1 MTLQVGSFTSPLVA
15 QPRSQERAR
24 ELAPAVSPPA
34 PKPLPP
40 SVRFADGEARART
53 ISDARNARALLAEPT
68 VRVPGALGLA
78 IDESIEAAL
87 ALRGAMPP
95 SVSSDSPIE
104 RVIAD
109 QLQRARALPV
119 RGVCLALPPLR
130 HLLDERGQLSED
142 DARALVAWV
151 EIARGVRGM
160 RVVVLLDEADR
171 VLSLSVPMR
180 LGDWV
185 DAAGDGHAYVVT
197 PRAPAVVEKSRLVDA
212 AEAGLELGEVVASHI
227 GDTLRPPEPILG
239 ELALHHSTDED
250 ASDEDDDREIHRI
263 NPPPRSLVV
272 ERPLED
278 LGARMAKALRGES
291 LAIDPPAPVSL
302 PALEARHELPELL
315 EPAATTE
322 EPRAL
327 DVEAKP
333 AVAHEAAT
341 SAADSHD
348 AESSHERFLHAA
360 THRAYA
366 VELDAARGPRPVA
379 AIEKLF
385 IDRYLPLLGAVLRGE
400 ADQGVRSVVEAWRQ
414 SFAQS
419 YTEAFSTLRVTGK
432 RPTMVFDAPE
442 VASRVARLSSARS
455 TKLVLVDSMSFEL
468 AERVTRQ
475 LSDRLGKRAA
485 LVDRTVLW
493 SALPT
498 RTPTQLHL
506 IDRGPEGL
514 KDPPPS
520 SIEPDVSRGRNVSTL
535 RRDKIGS
542 REIYKLELVEARL
555 RGPGG
560 DYDSRLD
567 GIATEI
573 ADVLA
578 KLIDSLPPR
587 TLVYVFGDHGFVLS
601 PGMNGYATGPSI
613 QGGASPEEVLVSGHG
628 WLCDAVQ

>member
-1 MTLQVGSFTSPLVA
+1 MTLQVGSFTSPVVA
-15 QPRSQERAR
+15 PPRSQERAR
-24 ELAPAVSPPA
+24 ELAPAVLPPA

-40 SVRFADGEARART
+40 SVRFADAEARART
-53 ISDARNARALLAEPT
+53 IADARHARALLAEPL

-87 ALRGAMPP
+87 ALRGAMPA
-95 SVSSDSPIE
+95 SVSSDAPIE

-142 DARALVAWV
+142 DARALVGWV
-151 EIARGVRGM
+151 ETARAVRGM

-171 VLSLSVPMR
+171 ALSLSVPMR

-197 PRAPAVVEKSRLVDA
+197 PSAPAVVEKPRLVDTH
-212 AEAGLELGEVVASHI
+212 EPCLELGDAVASHI

-239 ELALHHSTDED
+239 ELALRHSADED
-250 ASDEDDDREIHRI
+250 ASDDDDREIHRI
-263 NPPPRSLVV
+263 DPPPRSLVV

-291 LAIDPPAPVSL
+291 LAIDPPAPISL
-302 PALEARHELPELL
+302 PALELSHQLPELI
-315 EPAATTE
+315 EPEAAIA
-322 EPRAL
+322 EPRA
-327 DVEAKP
+327 EKTEP
-333 AVAHEAAT
+333 APHEAAT
-341 SAADSHD
+341 SAADTHD
-348 AESSHERFLHAA
+348 ADMSHERFMHAA
-360 THRAYA
+360 TYRAYA

-385 IDRYLPLLGAVLRGE
+385 IDRYLPLLGAVARGE
-400 ADQGVRSVVEAWRQ
+400 ADQGVRGVVEAWRQ

-455 TKLVLVDSMSFEL
+455 SKLVLVDSMSFEL
-468 AERVTRQ
+468 AERVTKQ

-520 SIEPDVSRGRNVSTL
+520 SVEPDVSRGRNVSTL

-587 TLVYVFGDHGFVLS
+587 TLVYVFGDHGFALS

>member
-1 MTLQVGSFTSPLVA
+1 MTLQVGSFTSPMVA
-15 QPRSQERAR
+15 PPRSQERAR

-40 SVRFADGEARART
+40 SVRFADAEARART
-53 ISDARNARALLAEPT
+53 IADARNARALLAEPT

-78 IDESIEAAL
+78 IDESVEAAL

-95 SVSSDSPIE
+95 SVSSDSAIE

-130 HLLDERGQLSED
+130 HLLDERGQLSDD

-151 EIARGVRGM
+151 QTARAVRGM
-160 RVVVLLDEADR
+160 RVVVLLDDADR
-171 VLSLSVPMR
+171 ALELSVPMR

-197 PRAPAVVEKSRLVDA
+197 PNAPAVVEKSRLVDA
-212 AEAGLELGEVVASHI
+212 AEPCLELGEAVASHI
-227 GDTLRPPEPILG
+227 GDTLRPPEPVLG
-239 ELALHHSTDED
+239 ELALRAAPHDELE
-250 ASDEDDDREIHRI
+250 DEDDDREIHRI
-263 NPPPRSLVV
+263 DPPPRSLVA

-291 LAIDPPAPVSL
+291 LAIDPPRPVSL
-302 PALEARHELPELL
+302 PELELEQALPELL
-315 EPAATTE
+315 EPESTIEA
-322 EPRAL
+322 PRAQVAQASPL
-327 DVEAKP
+327 EAP
-333 AVAHEAAT
+333 AAAAEA
-341 SAADSHD
+341 HD
-348 AESSHERFLHAA
+348 AELSHERFLHAA
-360 THRAYA
+360 TYRAYA

-385 IDRYLPLLGAVLRGE
+385 VDRYLPLLGAVARGE
-400 ADQGVRSVVEAWRQ
+400 ADQGVRGVVEAWRQ

-468 AERVTRQ
+468 AERVTKQ

-520 SIEPDVSRGRNVSTL
+520 SVEPDVSRGRNVSTL

-601 PGMNGYATGPSI
+601 PGMNGYATGPSV

>member
-1 MTLQVGSFTSPLVA
+1 VS
-15 QPRSQERAR
+15 RSRSKR
-24 ELAPAVSPPA
+24 PA
-34 PKPLPP
+34 PISLP
-40 SVRFADGEARART
+40 E
-53 ISDARNARALLAEPT
+53 
-68 VRVPGALGLA
+68 
-78 IDESIEAAL
+78 
-87 ALRGAMPP
+87 
-95 SVSSDSPIE
+95 
-104 RVIAD
+104 
-109 QLQRARALPV
+109 
-119 RGVCLALPPLR
+119 
-130 HLLDERGQLSED
+130 
-142 DARALVAWV
+142 
-151 EIARGVRGM
+151 
-160 RVVVLLDEADR
+160 
-171 VLSLSVPMR
+171 
-180 LGDWV
+180 
-185 DAAGDGHAYVVT
+185 
-197 PRAPAVVEKSRLVDA
+197 
-212 AEAGLELGEVVASHI
+212 LEL
-227 GDTLRPPEPILG
+227 D
-239 ELALHHSTDED
+239 
-250 ASDEDDDREIHRI
+250 
-263 NPPPRSLVV
+263 
-272 ERPLED
+272 
-278 LGARMAKALRGES
+278 
-291 LAIDPPAPVSL
+291 
-302 PALEARHELPELL
+302 HELPELID
-315 EPAATTE
+315 AA
-322 EPRAL
+322 PRSRDQPHVPVVDAS
-327 DVEAKP
+327 
-333 AVAHEAAT
+333 AVAA
-341 SAADSHD
+341 HD
-348 AESSHERFLHAA
+348 ADTSHERFMHAA

-385 IDRYLPLLGAVLRGE
+385 IDRYLPLLGAVARGE
-400 ADQGVRSVVEAWRQ
+400 ADQGVRGVVEAWRQ

-468 AERVTRQ
+468 AERVNKQ

-485 LVDRTVLW
+485 LVDRSVLW

-520 SIEPDVSRGRNVSTL
+520 SVEPDVSRGRNVSTL

-601 PGMNGYATGPSI
+601 PGMNGYATGPRSR
-613 QGGASPEEVLVSGHG
+613 AAPRPKRCSSPGTAGSATPCSEARGRNVTPTERLTPTQ
-628 WLCDAVQ
+628 LCPKPAPR